1 MSVVLIV
8 IPLLSFV
15 AVLLSLLPLG
25 KRLSLGVTLIAGVGA
40 FLLALLVAAR
50 LAVEQRVIAISGWV
64 ELDGLSAVLLLL
76 VSFLNATAALFSWGY
91 VGAHVNQL
99 RRVRSYCAHFNLF
112 TFSLLLVPV
121 LAQPAFVW
129 MPLSSLR
136 YFQCYWSR
144 STTRTPR

>member
-15 AVLLSLLPLG
+15 AVLFSLLPLG
-25 KRLSLGVTLIAGVGA
+25 KRFTLGVTLIAGVGA

-50 LAVEQRVIAISGWV
+50 VVVERRVIAISGWV

-91 VGAHVNQL
+91 VGAHVNQCSDAEL
-99 RRVRSYCAHFNLF
+99 EC
-112 TFSLLLVPV
+112 
-121 LAQPAFVW
+121 
-129 MPLSSLR
+129 
-136 YFQCYWSR
+136 SR
-144 STTRTPR
+144 PEGSPNI